1 MHCRECGHHVSEKTE
16 ICPNCGVRPLNSH
29 HYCQSCGSETS
40 EKQEMCVQCGVRL
53 QQVGS
58 GSQYYA
64 GFWLRAV
71 AYLLDGIILAIPLT
85 FIGTFMATI
94 FIASDPY
101 AFQTEGS
108 AAAFEMGAF
117 LIGFVFN
124 ALYTGIF
131 HASKWQATPGKKMI
145 GIKVTD
151 MNGNRISFA
160 RGFGRGLAVNLSAF
174 ILYIGFIM
182 AGLTSKKQ
190 ALHDM
195 IARTLVIRSR

>member
-1 MHCRECGHHVSEKTE
+1 MYCRECGHHVSDKTE

-53 QQVGS
+53 QQAQS
-58 GSQYYA
+58 GIHYYA

-71 AYLLDGIILAIPLT
+71 AYILDGVILAVPLF
-85 FIGTFMATI
+85 FIGTFLAFIVMASEPN
-94 FIASDPY
+94 AM
-101 AFQTEGS
+101 QTEE
-108 AAAFEMGAF
+108 AFASFQGFTF
-117 LIGFVFN
+117 LIGLVFN

-131 HASKWQATPGKKMI
+131 HSSKWQATPGKKMI
-145 GIKVTD
+145 GIRVTD
-151 MNGNRISFA
+151 MNGDRISFA
-160 RGFGRGLAVNLSAF
+160 RGFGRGLALNLSAF

-182 AGLTSKKQ
+182 AGLTAKKQ

>member
-1 MHCRECGHHVSEKTE
+1 MYCRECGHHVSEKTE

-29 HYCQSCGSETS
+29 HFCQSCGSETS
-40 EKQEMCVQCGVRL
+40 EKQEMCVQCGERL
-53 QQVGS
+53 QQARP

-64 GFWLRAV
+64 GFWLRTV
-71 AYLLDGIILAIPLT
+71 AYLLDGIILAIPMFL
-85 FIGTFMATI
+85 IGSIIVVLMMS
-94 FIASDPY
+94 SDPY
-101 AFQTEGS
+101 SAPSDEAF
-108 AAAFEMGAF
+108 AAFETWAF
-117 LIGFVFN
+117 LIGLVFN

-160 RGFGRGLAVNLSAF
+160 RGFGRGLALNLSAF
-174 ILYIGFIM
+174 TLYIGFMM
-182 AGLTSKKQ
+182 AGFTSKKQ